1 MKKFLLLT
9 AAVLAITGGPTVA
22 PAQASATDEIV
33 AMLSIY
39 FIKCDS
45 SIFSQGLLRFMDTYT
60 KANQNAVMAILRA
73 EVDDVRKM
81 DLTENAAWKLW
92 CASQE
97 PNITDGVK
105 KFGRLYPR

>member
-1 MKKFLLLT
+1 MRKFLLLT
-9 AAVLAITGGPTVA
+9 AAVFAIGGPTAA

-60 KANQNAVMAILRA
+60 RAHQNAVMAILRA

-97 PNITDGVK
+97 PSITDGVK
-105 KFGRLYPR
+105 KFGQLYPR